1 MKIRVDRALCEGLGN
16 CVVAGPTVLQ
26 LDKEGKAVVTDPS
39 SVNDDKL
46 VEIAE
51 SCPLNAIIIEDDK
64 GNQVY
69 P

>member
-1 MKIRVDRALCEGLGN
+1 M
-16 CVVAGPTVLQ
+16 VAGPTVLK

-46 VEIAE
+46 NEIAE
-51 SCPLNAIIIEDDK
+51 SCPLYAIIIEDDN
-64 GNQVY
+64 GNQTY